1 MNRFSKPSLKEKL
14 SSVFPTSIVAFVLVI
29 LLFLYGIS
37 SVSKSQ
43 ALNERQLL
51 EDAIVRDI
59 SHCYAV
65 EGTYP
70 PSLSYLQE
78 HYGLTYDRN
87 KFLVSYEYIGSN
99 IMPTYFIL
107 ER

>member
-14 SSVFPTSIVAFVLVI
+14 RSVFPTSIVAFVLVI

-43 ALNERQLL
+43 VLDERKLL

-65 EGTYP
+65 EGSYP
-70 PSLSYLQE
+70 PSLHYMQE
-78 HYGLTYDRN
+78 HYGLTYDQD
-87 KFLVSYEYIGSN
+87 KFLVNYEYIGSN
-99 IMPTYFIL
+99 IMPTFYIL